1 MKIWDFAIRQ
11 PVAMTMLL
19 LAGIVLGSISYTT
32 IPVDLFPNV
41 EFPVIVVSTIYPGAS
56 PEEMEDSVTSLLE
69 EEFSA
74 LPGIDEVNSNTFE
87 GLSNVILLFD
97 LDKDINRASQEVQ
110 EKVNLLRLQLPDD
123 AEEPIVRRF
132 NPSDNPILRFGVADS
147 TGALSPAELRSWV
160 EDNIQIP
167 LQRVPGVA
175 AVDVSGG
182 EVREVQ
188 VNLNLQSM
196 AARRISVQQIMN
208 ALRTENLNIP
218 GGSVTDEGRKL
229 LVRTP
234 GNFQSV
240 AELNDVIV
248 GQGQSPVYLRDVA
261 QVVDSFQE
269 REELTRLNG
278 EESVTVAIRKQSGSN
293 TLAVSDGVKA
303 TLDTIGQT
311 NPNLNIV
318 IGGDESVVVREST
331 NGAISDLLW
340 GALLAALTILLF
352 FRNLRNTFLTVVGMP
367 LIVISS
373 IFFMELA
380 DISLNNVSLLALAL
394 VIGLIIDDGIVVRE
408 NILRWIERGYKP
420 RDAASLAT
428 QEVILPVIA
437 TTATILAVFLPVAYA
452 SGIIGR
458 FFRSFGLTVSIAIVI
473 STFEALTLAPMM
485 AARYFK
491 ANSRLPEG
499 QIDESVGREEA
510 GRGWLDRLYS
520 ATLNWTLDHRWLALL
535 VAAVIVAG
543 SLYGAGFI
551 QQAFLP
557 SLDRGVF
564 DVAMKMPAGTPL
576 EITEREALKV
586 EAIIRTHPW
595 VESVFTTIG
604 SSTEPERA
612 SFFVK
617 VREDAPGR
625 SPGERVIDDLRQPLA
640 AAPGIS
646 FALAD
651 GVGGGDTFID
661 GSKAVVVELVSPT
674 ATFEELGE
682 ISQQFMA
689 DMTTQVPGLIDV
701 TSSYNAGKPEVQIGV
716 DRRRAADA
724 GLSTAQI
731 GSTLRTLVNGEKAS
745 TFRGEGSEADI
756 VVRLRPEDRA
766 RVEDLLDIGL
776 VAPSGN
782 LVQLRTV
789 ASADIASG
797 PTQIQR
803 RNREPIVTI
812 GANVVG
818 RSEPDAVDDV
828 TAFMATYPF
837 PGGVE
842 ARLGG
847 DADAQ
852 AESFQNL
859 GMALL
864 LSVVFIYM
872 VLAAQFGSFIQPLL
886 IMIAMPLSIIGAL
899 LALLLTDRPLDMT
912 AFIGFIMLM
921 GLVTKNSILLV
932 DFANTER
939 ERGASADLA
948 MRRAGPV
955 RLRPILMTALSLI
968 LAMIPIVLG
977 LSEGGEFRQSMSI
990 AIMGG
995 MTTSTLLT
1003 LYVVPV
1009 AYSLVIGLQDRGKA
1023 VKRYQKSS
1031 NLDLIPT
1038 SNVHLALSPTNGRS
1052 NLELTPKENAALEI
1066 SDGAMGD

>member
-1 MKIWDFAIRQ
+1 M
-11 PVAMTMLL
+11 
-19 LAGIVLGSISYTT
+19 
-32 IPVDLFPNV
+32 
-41 EFPVIVVSTIYPGAS
+41 
-56 PEEMEDSVTSLLE
+56 
-69 EEFSA
+69 
-74 LPGIDEVNSNTFE
+74 
-87 GLSNVILLFD
+87 
-97 LDKDINRASQEVQ
+97 
-110 EKVNLLRLQLPDD
+110 
-123 AEEPIVRRF
+123 
-132 NPSDNPILRFGVADS
+132 
-147 TGALSPAELRSWV
+147 
-160 EDNIQIP
+160 
-167 LQRVPGVA
+167 A

-182 EVREVQ
+182 EVREIQ
-188 VNLNLQSM
+188 VNLNFQNM
-196 AARRISVQQIMN
+196 AARRIAVQQVIG

-218 GGSVTDEGRKL
+218 GGSVTDGGQKL

-234 GNFQSV
+234 GNFETVDQ
-240 AELNDVIV
+240 LNDIIV
-248 GQGQSPVYLRDVA
+248 GQSQTAPVYLRDVA
-261 QVVDSFQE
+261 QVVDGFQE

-278 EESVTVAIRKQSGSN
+278 EESVTIAIRKQSGSN
-293 TLAVSDGVKA
+293 SLAVADGVKE
-303 TLDTIGQT
+303 TLNAITAA
-311 NPNLNIV
+311 NPDLEIV
-318 IGGDESVVVREST
+318 IGGDESVIVREST
-331 NGAISDLLW
+331 NGAISDLL
-340 GALLAALTILLF
+340 GRAAGCLHHSDLLSQFAQHLSHRHGHAADHYQQ
-352 FRNLRNTFLTVVGMP
+352 P
-367 LIVISS
+367 L
-373 IFFMELA
+373 FMELA

-428 QEVILPVIA
+428 AEVIQPVIA

-485 AARYFK
+485 AARFFK
-491 ANSRLPEG
+491 ASTKVPEG
-499 QIDESVGREEA
+499 QIDESIGREEA

-520 ATLNWTLDHRWLALL
+520 ATLNWTLDHRWLTLL
-535 VAAVIVAG
+535 VAALIVAG
-543 SLYGAGFI
+543 SVYGAGFI

-564 DVAMKMPAGTPL
+564 DVAMKMPPGTPL
-576 EITEREALKV
+576 EITEREAIKV
-586 EAIIRTHPW
+586 EEIIQAHPW
-595 VESVFTTIG
+595 VDGVFTTIG
-604 SSTEPERA
+604 SSAEPERA

-617 VREDAPGR
+617 VRRDAPGQ
-625 SPGERVIDDLRQPLA
+625 SPSERVIDDLRQPLA
-640 AAPGIS
+640 AVPGVS

-661 GSKAVVVELVSPT
+661 GSKAIVVELISPT
-674 ATFEELGE
+674 ATFQELGE
-682 ISQQFMA
+682 ISQRLMA
-689 DMTTQVPGLIDV
+689 DITAQVPGLVDV
-701 TSSYNAGKPEVQIGV
+701 TSSYNAGKPEVQIAV

-731 GSTLRTLVNGEKAS
+731 GSSLRTLVNGEKAS
-745 TFRGEGSEADI
+745 TFRGEGAEADI
-756 VVRLRPEDRA
+756 IVRLRPEDRA
-766 RVEDLLDIGL
+766 RIDDLLDIGL
-776 VAPSGN
+776 VAPTGN
-782 LVQLRTV
+782 LIQLRTV
-789 ASADIASG
+789 AAAQVASG

-803 RNREPIVTI
+803 RNREPIVSI

-818 RSEPDAVDDV
+818 RSTPDAVDDV
-828 TAFMATYPF
+828 TNFLAAYPF
-837 PGGVE
+837 PAGVE
-842 ARLGG
+842 AKLGG

-899 LALLLTDRPLDMT
+899 LALLMTDRPLDMT

-932 DFANTER
+932 DFANMER
-939 ERGASADLA
+939 DRGAAADLA

-968 LAMIPIVLG
+968 LAMIPVVMGI
-977 LSEGGEFRQSMSI
+977 SAGGEFRQSMSI

-995 MTTSTLLT
+995 MITSTLLT

-1009 AYSLVIGLQDRGKA
+1009 AYSLVIGLQDRGKT
-1023 VKRYQKSS
+1023 VQRYRQGT

-1038 SNVHLALSPTNGRS
+1038 SSSHLALAPTNGRS
-1052 NLELTPKENAALEI
+1052 NLELTPTENKGLQI
-1066 SDGAMGD
+1066 SDSAMGD